1 MSGPPETKPRTWIL
15 DGVRVNAREVGSA
28 AGPGTSELAALL
40 GVEPAQ
46 VLDACVVRRS
56 LDARARPPVFVLR
69 MRVELDGAPAAEGP
83 AKVSPDES
91 SPETPV
97 ARPSVTARRRPVV
110 IGAGPAGLF
119 AALELARSG
128 VPPCVLERGESVR
141 RRQRSVA
148 RFRRDGDLDPQSN
161 MVFGEGGA
169 GAFSDGKI
177 YTRARSPHARAV
189 LRDLVDLGADPA
201 ILEDARP
208 HLGTDV
214 LARLLPRLR
223 ERLTELGCEIRFG
236 AAVVRLEVQSNRLR
250 ALELADGERVRT
262 DAAVLAV
269 GHHARDTLQVLHDAG
284 VPLEARPTAVGVR
297 IEHRQRDVD
306 RWMYGGPPSGDLPP
320 ASYRVVMRPS
330 ARRSRPVY
338 SFCMCPGGVVV
349 AAPQRD
355 GLVVT
360 NGMSGS
366 RRSGKFA
373 NSGLVVP
380 LEIEDYG
387 AGDPLA
393 GVRFLDDL
401 EARCHDAAGGGFV
414 APAQRADDFVA
425 RRPGEGELRA
435 TYRPGIA
442 PVELDTVL
450 PAPVATSLRS
460 ALQDLDRRW
469 RGFAG
474 EDAVLVAVESRTSS
488 PVRLSRGEDGQSVG
502 VEGGFPAGEGA
513 GFAGGILSSASD
525 GVVAARCLAS
535 HLGRA

>member
-1 MSGPPETKPRTWIL
+1 MSRPPETKPRKWIL

-28 AGPGTSELAALL
+28 SGPGRRELAALL
-40 GVEPAQ
+40 GIELHA
-46 VLDACVVRRS
+46 VLRWRVVHRS

-69 MRVELDGAPAAEGP
+69 MRVELAA
-83 AKVSPDES
+83 
-91 SPETPV
+91 TPV
-97 ARPSVTARRRPVV
+97 PAGREKITVETETSAAFSTRPAVTAFRRPVV
-110 IGAGPAGLF
+110 VGAGPAGLF

-128 VPPCVLERGESVR
+128 VPPRVLERGEGVS
-141 RRQRSVA
+141 RRQRAVA
-148 RFRRDGDLDPQSN
+148 RLRREGHLDPTSN

-177 YTRARSPHARAV
+177 YTRARSPHALAV
-189 LRDLVDLGADPA
+189 LHDLVDLGADPA
-201 ILEDARP
+201 ILVDARP

-223 ERLTELGCEIRFG
+223 ERLTDMGCEIRFG
-236 AAVVRLEVQSNRLR
+236 SPVSRLNVDGGRLR
-250 ALELADGERVRT
+250 ALELADGECVEV

-269 GHHARDTLQVLHDAG
+269 GHHARDTLQMLFDAG
-284 VPLEARPTAVGVR
+284 VPMQARPTAVGVR
-297 IEHRQRDVD
+297 IEHRQGDVD
-306 RWMYGGPPSGDLPP
+306 RWMYGGAPTGDLPP
-320 ASYRVVMRPS
+320 ASYRVVLRPS
-330 ARRSRPVY
+330 ASRPRPVY

-380 LEIEDYG
+380 LEVEDYG
-387 AGDPLA
+387 ASDPLA
-393 GVRFLDDL
+393 GVRFLDAL
-401 EARCHDAAGGGFV
+401 EARCFDVAGGGFR

-425 RRPGEGELRA
+425 HRPTDAEIRA
-435 TYRPGIA
+435 TYRPGIVN
-442 PVELDTVL
+442 VELDGVL
-450 PAPVATSLRS
+450 PGPVVSSLRS
-460 ALQDLDRRW
+460 ALDDLQRRW

-474 EDAVLVAVESRTSS
+474 EHAVLVAVESRTSS
-488 PVRLSRGEDGQSVG
+488 PVRLLRGEDGQSVG
-502 VEGGFPAGEGA
+502 VGGVFPAGEGA

-525 GVVAARCLAS
+525 GVETARCLVR
-535 HLGRA
+535 HLGRG